1 MKLRGQLFMK
11 KKIIT
16 SLFVC
21 MLTLSACGNT
31 DSPADTSNEAAKSV
45 IEEDTSEPDVIG
57 EVDVDKNL
65 LTVELTIPADYLGEP
80 TQEDLNAI
88 AKEKGYKSITLND
101 DGSATYVMSKMQHQ
115 EMMEDLANNINS
127 SLSDM
132 VGSEDYPNFTEIA
145 ANDNFTEFKITTT
158 SVELGLNESLS
169 VIAYYMYGGM
179 YNIFNGTPVDNVH
192 VDFINA
198 DSGEII
204 NSANSS
210 DMGDAGQSTE

>member
-1 MKLRGQLFMK
+1 MK

-16 SLFVC
+16 LLFVC

-31 DSPADTSNEAAKSV
+31 DSPADTSNEADKSV

-132 VGSEDYPNFTEIA
+132 VGSEDYPNFTEIGRA
-145 ANDNFTEFKITTT
+145 SCRER
-158 SVELGLNESLS
+158 V
-169 VIAYYMYGGM
+169 
-179 YNIFNGTPVDNVH
+179 
-192 VDFINA
+192 
-198 DSGEII
+198 
-204 NSANSS
+204 
-210 DMGDAGQSTE
+210 

>member
-1 MKLRGQLFMK
+1 MK

-21 MLTLSACGNT
+21 MLTLSARGNT
-31 DSPADTSNEAAKSV
+31 DSPADTSNETAKSV
-45 IEEDTSEPDVIG
+45 IEEGTSEPDVIG

-65 LTVELTIPADYLGEP
+65 LTVELTIPADYLGET
-80 TQEDLNAI
+80 TQEGLNAI

-101 DGSATYVMSKMQHQ
+101 DGSATYVMSKIQHQ

-132 VGSEDYPNFTEIA
+132 VGSEDYPNFTEIV

-204 NSANSS
+204 NSADSS
-210 DMGDAGQSTE
+210 DIGNAEQSTE

>member
-1 MKLRGQLFMK
+1 MK

-31 DSPADTSNEAAKSV
+31 DSPADTSNETAKSV
-45 IEEDTSEPDVIG
+45 IEEGTSEPDVIG

-65 LTVELTIPADYLGEP
+65 LTVELTIPADYLGET
-80 TQEDLNAI
+80 TQEGLNAI

-101 DGSATYVMSKMQHQ
+101 DGSATYVMSKIQHQ

-132 VGSEDYPNFTEIA
+132 VGSEDYPNFTEIV

-204 NSANSS
+204 NSADSS
-210 DMGDAGQSTE
+210 DIGNAEQSTE